1 MQLISLLLEKETISL
16 MEMQHF
22 EKSVTLLGTETGSCY
37 LAWLVQYQPPNQQS
51 PFWITLS
58 PERSGKCHPES
69 TSGEVTQDLPFWKAA
84 PQLSAFFFL
93 PPRFFFFLLI
103 LIIRNRAASTCLVF
117 PRGQVSQLSSLLTDR
132 QALQRCALTGEVASS
147 QGKAQSDQSRFN
159 VKIKDTKWGTINLL
173 RVVENTYY
181 SQCGYMLGMGT
192 SSSDF
197 QWTAV
202 FYHSSFY
209 TQQNLGPML
218 GCTEP
223 ILSKKVLRC
232 KTSQKDCGI

>member
-93 PPRFFFFLLI
+93 PPRFFFFSLFWSLGTGLLPPAWCSPGV
-103 LIIRNRAASTCLVF
+103 RC
-117 PRGQVSQLSSLLTDR
+117 LSSLHCWQTAGPAEMCPHWGGGLIPR
-132 QALQRCALTGEVASS
+132 ESS
-147 QGKAQSDQSRFN
+147 
-159 VKIKDTKWGTINLL
+159 KWSVQI
-173 RVVENTYY
+173 
-181 SQCGYMLGMGT
+181 
-192 SSSDF
+192 
-197 QWTAV
+197 
-202 FYHSSFY
+202 
-209 TQQNLGPML
+209 
-218 GCTEP
+218 
-223 ILSKKVLRC
+223 
-232 KTSQKDCGI
+232 